1 MVPVEQRC
9 TVHAGKERETVR
21 DVGADVLLGGTLR
34 EELLDTGMGRAQL
47 IAQREEELVELLVR
61 VAVRVDDDRWD
72 PGIADLELVELAQ
85 AEAHLVGRVDRGPVR
100 RRDLPFHGRSD
111 QPADAREA
119 IPLGCVKRQV
129 DVCRTVPVARE
140 PVVG

>member
-1 MVPVEQRC
+1 MCHLLRAEALFVATVAYCLERPHREVHESREGLPVRERDLGRMVPVEQRC

-21 DVGADVLLGGTLR
+21 DVGADVRLGGTLR

-72 PGIADLELVELAQ
+72 PGIADLELVE
-85 AEAHLVGRVDRGPVR
+85 
-100 RRDLPFHGRSD
+100 
-111 QPADAREA
+111 
-119 IPLGCVKRQV
+119 
-129 DVCRTVPVARE
+129 
-140 PVVG
+140 